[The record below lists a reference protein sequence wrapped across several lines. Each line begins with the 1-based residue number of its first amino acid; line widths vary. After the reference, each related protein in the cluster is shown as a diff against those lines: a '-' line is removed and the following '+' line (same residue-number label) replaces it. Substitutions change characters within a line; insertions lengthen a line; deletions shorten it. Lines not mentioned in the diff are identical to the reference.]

1 MSGKFK
7 TILSVVEK
15 VQMAPSF
22 NQTQLMAILWANTK
36 LKASVSQMNTPHEM
50 KEAKQ
55 RL

>member
-1 MSGKFK
+1 MSGKFEI
-7 TILSVVEK
+7 ILSLVEK
-15 VQMAPSF
+15 IQMAPSF
-22 NQTQLMAILWANTK
+22 NLAQLMAILLANTK